1 MAVLLTASKSFRLSA
16 EAALAL
22 ERLAA
27 IAGRSQSALLTL
39 LLTHFETA
47 QLAKMTSEQ
56 QADYRAAQ
64 LSHAD
69 MKGIHGR
76 RSRTGKAAA
85 EPTDEPAADLNL
97 QGMAALGQLISL
109 RGE

>member
-1 MAVLLTASKSFRLSA
+1 MAVILTASKSFRLSA

-39 LLTHFETA
+39 LLTHFEAA
-47 QLAKMTSEQ
+47 QLATITSEQ

-64 LSHAD
+64 CGHEGHPRAAQQD
-69 MKGIHGR
+69 RPGR
-76 RSRTGKAAA
+76 GRAHR
-85 EPTDEPAADLNL
+85 
-97 QGMAALGQLISL
+97 
-109 RGE
+109 